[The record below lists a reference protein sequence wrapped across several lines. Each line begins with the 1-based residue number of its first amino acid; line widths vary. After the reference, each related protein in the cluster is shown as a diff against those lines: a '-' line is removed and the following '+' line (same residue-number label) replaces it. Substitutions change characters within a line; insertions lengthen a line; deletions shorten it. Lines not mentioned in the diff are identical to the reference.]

1 MRDLLVIVIALVLS
15 VTLGGCQVKID
26 NPVKYE
32 RKG

>member
-1 MRDLLVIVIALVLS
+1 MRDLFVIIISLALS

-26 NPVKYE
+26 NPIKYE